1 MTGAARSRICWDMP
15 TVSLYASLDRVEL
28 DTVLSGHWKLDEHSF
43 DIRMTTGRYGLPLSL
58 TLSPHIWVPPYT
70 HNIHCQGPADETH
83 LGVETRTGSCLSIQH
98 LFNFTRTPWQCKGS
112 WQVGLTLL
120 TLNTLLNSM
129 LFTSLFLISLSRNRI
144 CGHNYIMCDIEVLP
158 D

>member
-1 MTGAARSRICWDMP
+1 MP

-70 HNIHCQGPADETH
+70 HNIHC
-83 LGVETRTGSCLSIQH
+83 LGTR
-98 LFNFTRTPWQCKGS
+98 
-112 WQVGLTLL
+112 
-120 TLNTLLNSM
+120 
-129 LFTSLFLISLSRNRI
+129 
-144 CGHNYIMCDIEVLP
+144 
-158 D
+158 